1 MFKIIFIILKEW
13 RSHLCNAIFIPYL
26 HHHMQHSARQFL
38 YLIPHSAKPIVD
50 FLFLYSKSSNDMDE
64 DKNEGMTMVTMEV
77 VLVNLVHRGFPCKL
91 GVAEKERGWVVVIV
105 IMMLMMPIMM
115 MMMMMM
121 LVVEVVV
128 SITMMLIMLILD
140 ADADAAATDYDDDD
154 DDSDDDDESI
164 LASLFTAQEQGC
176 NSGIVLPHTISC
188 CLLIFFLF

>member
-105 IMMLMMPIMM
+105 IIMLMMPI

-128 SITMMLIMLILD
+128 SIMMMLIMLILD
-140 ADADAAATDYDDDD
+140 ADAAAAADNDDDD
-154 DDSDDDDESI
+154 DDNNDDDDELI
-164 LASLFTAQEQGC
+164 LASHFTAQEQGC
-176 NSGIVLPHTISC
+176 NAGIVLPHKISC
-188 CLLIFFLF
+188 CLLIFF